1 MNTYNANLYIV
12 SAPSGA
18 GKTSL
23 VNALIESTC
32 NICVSVSHTTR
43 VRRAGETEGVH
54 YYFVSKKEFESLI
67 KAQAFLEYAEVF
79 QQDYYG
85 TTRAFV
91 TEKLSQNIDVVLEI
105 DWQGAQQIK
114 KIFPEIITIFIL
126 PPSREALIE
135 RLEHRARDDE
145 NTIKQR
151 MAQAKNEISHYH
163 EFDYIIVNDQF
174 EEALA
179 DLKAIVCSERL
190 RQRAQQKKYMPLI
203 AELLR

>member
-1 MNTYNANLYIV
+1 MSTYNANLYVV

-23 VNALIESTC
+23 VNALVESTS

-43 VRRAGETEGVH
+43 AKRPGEIEGVH
-54 YYFVSKKEFESLI
+54 YYFVSQKEFELLI
-67 KAQAFLEYAEVF
+67 KTQAFLEYAEVF
-79 QQDYYG
+79 QQDDYG

-105 DWQGAQQIK
+105 DWQGAQQIR

-151 MAQAKNEISHYH
+151 MAQARNEISHYH
-163 EFDYIIVNDQF
+163 EFDYMIINDQF

-179 DLKAIVCSERL
+179 DLKAIVCAERL
-190 RQRAQQKKYMPLI
+190 RQRQQQKRYMPLI

>member
-1 MNTYNANLYIV
+1 MSTYNANLYVV

-23 VNALIESTC
+23 VNALVESTS

-43 VRRAGETEGVH
+43 AKRPGEIEGVH
-54 YYFVSKKEFESLI
+54 YYFVSQKEFELLI
-67 KAQAFLEYAEVF
+67 KTQAFLEYAEVF

-105 DWQGAQQIK
+105 DWQGAQQIR

-151 MAQAKNEISHYH
+151 MAQARNEISHYH
-163 EFDYIIVNDQF
+163 EFDYMIINDQF

-179 DLKAIVCSERL
+179 DLKAIVCAERL
-190 RQRAQQKKYMPLI
+190 RQRQQQKRYMPLI